1 MGTID
6 LPKSPNVF
14 HPEKPSAVGSRN
26 SLAQEYR
33 DQQAEVNQLLE
44 EETNKV
50 IHHLTAR
57 LPKDVLERLDVMG
70 GMKEKLY
77 NYFNQNYQ
85 NMFNRYMVT
94 SEDEMVKKV
103 RNFIDKEETKVLARY
118 TPKEI
123 ADLLDAVG
131 GADRFNTGEI
141 EKSMVNMYGHLQGH
155 IQRGVNE
162 LETHTNTILRQK
174 TDTGAFVRGE
184 NAYSIVK
191 CAFKDNLLK
200 PKTVSDVKLSVNI
213 LDSEL
218 ISPIFHYQ
226 VTVEYLIKDILSKHL
241 LDSIDQ
247 TIETIKDERVDSG
260 VEELSDSE
268 IIFSK
273 IAQIPNFTDDDVDNP
288 KSKRYTDVA
297 KLILDKID
305 GLRAEIDP
313 ESFDQMNMRENIK
326 KIVDIENI
334 RNRGFNT
341 AINSITSILDTSK
354 MGYQYIENL
363 KNARQVVI
371 REYED
376 SDVANLPDE
385 RYQIVLR
392 YFDNAQLIED
402 RKAYDVQIKSFETE
416 IQHLW
421 DVLEVIYQDSKSS
434 LKVTDFT
441 DLAKKNKS
449 KIKTRI
455 KDKTGEPLYEDIAKV
470 WDEISFVNVAETEV
484 ERSNRTYLFEKD
496 RIRQKIILM
505 RNRMKSMYD
514 YLYPV
519 ERRIME
525 DRLAFLEREYNRFE
539 YMINPYHL
547 NPGILLDVDITSIK
561 RKKATLDAMANVL
574 NEFLHGVSK
583 GFQDAAFASY
593 SRRRSTVREDITQSF
608 SSSTD
613 ERPKSGESSSTSTY
627 LDLINSESEGAAD
640 TPKQAPK
647 AIAAPKRGQSTGVKA
662 AASTKNNG
670 GSTRGRPA
678 AKAKAGASGRG
689 SSGRGGGAAGRGRG
703 RPRGRDSGLREV

>member
-1 MGTID
+1 MGSVD

-33 DQQAEVNQLLE
+33 DQQIEVNQLLE

-50 IHHLTAR
+50 IHHLTAK

-70 GMKEKLY
+70 GLKEKLY

-94 SEDEMVKKV
+94 TEDEMVKKV
-103 RNFIDKEETKVLARY
+103 RNYIDKEETKVLARY

-131 GADRFNTGEI
+131 GADKFNTGEI

-162 LETHTNTILRQK
+162 LETHTNSILRQK

-191 CAFKDNLLK
+191 CAFKDNLIK

-226 VTVEYLIKDILSKHL
+226 VTVEYLIKDLVSKHII
-241 LDSIDQ
+241 DSIDKE
-247 TIETIKDERVDSG
+247 IERIKDQRIDQG
-260 VEELSDSE
+260 LEEFSDSE
-268 IIFSK
+268 VIFSK
-273 IAQIPNFTDDDVDNP
+273 INRVENYTDDNAEEA
-288 KSKRYTDVA
+288 KSKRYSYIA
-297 KLILDKID
+297 KALMERIAD
-305 GLRAEIDP
+305 LRAEIDP
-313 ESFDQMNMRENIK
+313 EAFDALNVRENIK

-354 MGYQYIENL
+354 MGYQFIENL
-363 KNARQVVI
+363 KNCREVII

-376 SDVANLPDE
+376 TDVANLPDE
-385 RYQIVLR
+385 RYQIKLR

-421 DVLEVIYQDSKSS
+421 DLLEVIYQDSKSS
-434 LKVTDFT
+434 FKISDFD
-441 DLAKKNKS
+441 DLAKKNKNR
-449 KIKTRI
+449 IKKLI
-455 KDKTGEPLYEDIAKV
+455 KDKTGDPLYEDIAKV
-470 WDEISFVNVAETEV
+470 WDEISFVPSAETEV
-484 ERSNRTYLFEKD
+484 EKANRTYYYEKD
-496 RIRQKIILM
+496 RIRTRIILM
-505 RNRMKSMYD
+505 RERMKQMYD
-514 YLYPV
+514 YLYPI
-519 ERRIME
+519 ERRVME
-525 DRLAFLEREYNRFE
+525 SRLSGLETEYFRFD

-547 NPGILLDVDITSIK
+547 QPGLLLDVDITSIK
-561 RKKATLDAMANVL
+561 RKKVTLDSMANVL

-583 GFQDAAFASY
+583 GFQDAAFASF

-608 SSSTD
+608 GSVEDT
-613 ERPKSGESSSTSTY
+613 RPSVSG
-627 LDLINSESEGAAD
+627 LDAPPTVVAD
-640 TPKQAPK
+640 APK
-647 AIAAPKRGQSTGVKA
+647 AIAAPKRGRRTAGVVD
-662 AASTKNNG
+662 
-670 GSTRGRPA
+670 
-678 AKAKAGASGRG
+678 AKPKRRRRSNREE
-689 SSGRGGGAAGRGRG
+689 
-703 RPRGRDSGLREV
+703 GLTEL

>member
-1 MGTID
+1 MGAID

-50 IHHLTAR
+50 LHHLISR

-70 GMKEKLY
+70 GLKEKLY

-85 NMFNRYMVT
+85 NMFNSYMVT

-103 RNFIDKEETKVLARY
+103 RNFVDKEETKVLARY

-131 GADRFNTGEI
+131 GADKFNTGEI
-141 EKSMVNMYGHLQGH
+141 EKSIVNMYGHLQGH
-155 IQRGVNE
+155 VQRGVNE
-162 LETHTNTILRQK
+162 LETHTNSILRQK

-191 CAFKDNLLK
+191 CAFKDNLVK

-226 VTVEYLIKDILSKHL
+226 VTVEYLIKDLLSKHII
-241 LDSIDQ
+241 DSIDHA
-247 TIETIKDERVDSG
+247 IERIKDDRVDQG
-260 VEELSDSE
+260 LEELTDSE
-268 IIFSK
+268 IIFTK
-273 IAQIPNFTDDDVDNP
+273 IGQVQNFTDDDVENA
-288 KSKRYTDVA
+288 KSRRYSVVA
-297 KLILDKID
+297 KALMEKINN
-305 GLRAEIDP
+305 LRAEIDP
-313 ESFDQMNMRENIK
+313 ETFDQLNIRENIK

-363 KNARQVVI
+363 KNAREVII

-376 SDVANLPDE
+376 TDVANLPDE
-385 RYQIVLR
+385 RYAIKLR
-392 YFDNAQLIED
+392 YFDNAQLLED
-402 RKAYDVQIKSFETE
+402 RKAYDVQMKSFETE
-416 IQHLW
+416 VQHLW
-421 DVLEVIYQDSKSS
+421 DTLEVIYQDSKSAW
-434 LKVTDFT
+434 KVTDYD
-441 DLAKKNKS
+441 DLAKKKKAS
-449 KIKTRI
+449 IKKRV
-455 KDKTGEPLYEDIAKV
+455 KDKTGEPMYEDIAKV
-470 WDEISFVNVAETEV
+470 WDEISFIAAGETEV
-484 ERSNRTYLFEKD
+484 ERSNRTYLYEKD
-496 RIRQKIILM
+496 RIRSRIILM
-505 RNRMKSMYD
+505 RNRMKKMYD
-514 YLYPV
+514 YLYPI
-519 ERRIME
+519 ERRVME
-525 DRLAFLEREYNRFE
+525 DRLAFLEKEYYRFE

-547 NPGILLDVDITSIK
+547 QPGILLDVDITSIK

-583 GFQDAAFASY
+583 GFSDAAFASF
-593 SRRRSTVREDITQSF
+593 SRRRSTVREDLAQSF
-608 SSSTD
+608 ASGGDEKAADSGSSS
-613 ERPKSGESSSTSTY
+613 Y
-627 LDLINSESEGAAD
+627 LDLINSESPAKVSA
-640 TPKQAPK
+640 APK
-647 AIAAPKRGQSTGVKA
+647 AIAAPKRGRSGGAKPR
-662 AASTKNNG
+662 ASG
-670 GSTRGRPA
+670 A
-678 AKAKAGASGRG
+678 AK
-689 SSGRGGGAAGRGRG
+689 GRG
-703 RPRGRDSGLREV
+703 RPKAGAGDTGLKEV